1 MNCQLTHYKNGVCSM
16 FYDVEIV
23 RHYSIRNIEADSEE
37 EAIEFAKNDFDDFDM
52 TYQTCRIVDTHF
64 MRKYED

>member
-1 MNCQLTHYKNGVCSM
+1 M